1 MTRRVHNRKTPDELE
16 RIARRFRLL
25 GDPMR
30 LRLLEAV
37 CDRPRSVSDL
47 VAAVGATQANVS
59 KHLSLMAAAGLLT
72 RERRGQSVFYGM
84 KDPLI
89 LKVCELMDAS
99 IDERPTV
106 SSARNKTG

>member
-1 MTRRVHNRKTPDELE
+1 MTKRVRNRRTLDELQQ
-16 RIARRFRLL
+16 IALRFRML

-30 LRLLEAV
+30 LRILEAV
-37 CDRPRSVSDL
+37 CDRPRAVNEI

-72 RERRGQSVFYGM
+72 RERRGQSVYYGM

-89 LKVCELMDAS
+89 LKVCALMHAQL
-99 IDERPTV
+99 T
-106 SSARNKTG
+106 N

>member
-1 MTRRVHNRKTPDELE
+1 MTKRVRNRRTLDELQQ
-16 RIARRFRLL
+16 IALRFRML

-30 LRLLEAV
+30 LRILETV
-37 CDRPRSVSDL
+37 CDRPRAVNEI

-72 RERRGQSVFYGM
+72 RERRGQSVYYGM

-89 LKVCELMDAS
+89 LKVCALMHAQLL
-99 IDERPTV
+99 
-106 SSARNKTG
+106 N

>member
-1 MTRRVHNRKTPDELE
+1 LQQ
-16 RIARRFRLL
+16 IALRFRML

-30 LRLLEAV
+30 LRILEAV
-37 CDRPRSVSDL
+37 CDRPRAVNEI

-72 RERRGQSVFYGM
+72 RERRGQSVYYGM

-89 LKVCELMDAS
+89 LKVCALMHAHL
-99 IDERPTV
+99 T
-106 SSARNKTG
+106 N